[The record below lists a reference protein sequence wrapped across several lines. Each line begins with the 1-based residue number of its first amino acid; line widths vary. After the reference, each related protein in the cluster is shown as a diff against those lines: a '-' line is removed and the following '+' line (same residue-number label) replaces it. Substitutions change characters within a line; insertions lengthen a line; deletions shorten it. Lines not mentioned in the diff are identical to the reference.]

1 MSEREG
7 AVTFQGGPLT
17 LVGPELQVG
26 DQAPDFNVIDGGL
39 GAVTLASSAGKVRLI
54 SAVPSLDTP
63 VCSDQT
69 KRFAEAL
76 GGLPENVEVLTI
88 SADLPFAQGRWC
100 GAEGVEMTTLS
111 DHRELSFANAYGV
124 LIKELQLLSRAIFV
138 IDAEDKIAY
147 LEIVSEVTDH
157 PNYDAAL
164 AAAGGE
170 TGNAGAEADAG
181 GDEEAGGEADAG
193 GDDAGEAEAPAA
205 PAEDGGGDESNG

>member
-111 DHRELSFANAYGV
+111 DHRELSFASAYGV

-170 TGNAGAEADAG
+170 TGNGGAEADAG
-181 GDEEAGGEADAG
+181 GDDAS
-193 GDDAGEAEAPAA
+193 EAEAPAA

>member
-157 PNYDAAL
+157 PDYDAAL
-164 AAAGGE
+164 AAVGGE
-170 TGNAGAEADAG
+170 GGTGGA
-181 GDEEAGGEADAG
+181 EADAG

-205 PAEDGGGDESNG
+205 PVEDGGGDESNG

>member
-170 TGNAGAEADAG
+170 TGNAG